1 MFENH
6 IQGAYY
12 HGNGGCQTV
21 DMVFRSE
28 NSQLA
33 TNNRDADI
41 RSLTNR
47 AVRILASVTDLNF
60 VSVTDPEVIRR
71 TEPRRQ

>member
-1 MFENH
+1 M
-6 IQGAYY
+6 
-12 HGNGGCQTV
+12 

-41 RSLTNR
+41 RSLANR
-47 AVRILASVTDLNF
+47 AVRILAPVTDLKF
-60 VSVTDPEVIRR
+60 VSVTVPEVIRR